1 MLEITIPETELY
13 DESKNLFIPI
23 KSQRLSLEHSLLSL
37 SKWES
42 EFCKPLLPLL
52 TSDEGIGSEEMINYI
67 RCMTINKNVD
77 PLTYYG
83 LTNQNIE
90 QITEYINAP
99 MTATTITNLG
109 PETGRR
115 PEIMTAEIFYYRM
128 IMYGIPFE
136 CQKWHLNR
144 LMMLL
149 RVFAIK
155 NSPQKKMSKAET
167 ARMFDELNRQRLA
180 KSGKKG

>member
-42 EFCKPLLPLL
+42 IWEECLLSALQ
-52 TSDEGIGSEEMINYI
+52 SDEGLSYQKMLSYI
-67 RCMTINKNVD
+67 HCMTIGKVD
-77 PLTYYG
+77 DGIYSG
-83 LTNQNIE
+83 LTEENIKA
-90 QITEYINAP
+90 INRYINAP
-99 MTATTITNLG
+99 MTATTFRNQG
-109 PETGRR
+109 PPTGRC
-115 PEIMTAEIFYYRM
+115 EILTAEVIYYQM

-144 LMMLL
+144 LLTL
-149 RVFAIK
+149 IRVCSLK
-155 NSPQKKMSKAET
+155 NGPQKKMSKGEA
-167 ARMFDELNRQRLA
+167 ARYFDELNRQRM
-180 KSGKKG
+180 KQPSKKG